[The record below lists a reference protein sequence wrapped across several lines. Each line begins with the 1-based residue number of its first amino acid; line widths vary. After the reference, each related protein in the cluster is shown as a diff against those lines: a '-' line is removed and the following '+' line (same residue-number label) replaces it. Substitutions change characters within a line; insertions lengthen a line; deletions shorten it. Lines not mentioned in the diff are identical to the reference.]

1 MRSGTGHTDE
11 TVRMTQATEKKS
23 AFLARVMSVFDIALA
38 FVALLLAVV
47 AFRGTAEETLPL
59 EPIALDSSQPLSG
72 AVAMRVDGANRIH
85 FDGRTVDRSDLMA
98 QLEEGGR
105 SFDQV
110 RVEIEPDALMQ
121 TVVGLVVLLRGAGAE
136 SVQLVSVGP

>member
-1 MRSGTGHTDE
+1 MSE
-11 TVRMTQATEKKS
+11 ATEKKS
-23 AFLARVMSVFDIALA
+23 TSFARVTSVFDIVLA
-38 FVALLLAVV
+38 VVAILLAVV
-47 AFRGTAEETLPL
+47 AFRSTAEPTRPL
-59 EPIALDSSQPLSG
+59 EPIALDSPQPLSG

-85 FDGRTVDRSDLMA
+85 LDGRAVDRSDLID
-98 QLEEGGR
+98 QLDKGGR

>member
-1 MRSGTGHTDE
+1 
-11 TVRMTQATEKKS
+11 
-23 AFLARVMSVFDIALA
+23 
-38 FVALLLAVV
+38 
-47 AFRGTAEETLPL
+47 
-59 EPIALDSSQPLSG
+59 
-72 AVAMRVDGANRIH
+72 MRVDGANRIYL
-85 FDGRTVDRSDLMA
+85 DGRAVDRSDLID
-98 QLEEGGR
+98 QLDKGGR